1 MLCLVSGRASCDE
14 LPIRHDISLYVG
26 WQVWVCSGRWSGS
39 TGVMNDEDS
48 NLTLARGDTG
58 TGAAIQDPPAGRPR
72 LRLWVNWIL
81 ALLTI
86 PAAAAVLLFAI
97 GAMFST
103 DVCSDKQCPNLG
115 LRGVSF
121 DVLFWGA
128 PAVALVAIA
137 AAFVTARR
145 RWGIVVPLCALA
157 LLGADIA
164 ILSATVLQ

>member
-1 MLCLVSGRASCDE
+1 MDE
-14 LPIRHDISLYVG
+14 EN
-26 WQVWVCSGRWSGS
+26 
-39 TGVMNDEDS
+39 T
-48 NLTLARGDTG
+48 NLTLARGGAG
-58 TGAAIQDPPAGRPR
+58 TATTAGERPAGRPR

-86 PAAAAVLLFAI
+86 PAAAVVLVFAI
-97 GAMFST
+97 GAMMST
-103 DVCSDKQCPNLG
+103 AACSDKQCPNLG
-115 LRGVSF
+115 PSWISF

-137 AAFVTARR
+137 ISFVTARR

-164 ILSATVLQ
+164 ILSVTVLQ